1 MKGKAHGRPPCY
13 IRPCAPLP
21 LSLFFSSLQYY
32 PTHPTSVHFVV
43 SIFVIM
49 LMSSEI
55 QKMKC
60 GLRWVEVDLNPP
72 QPTSIHFVFSIFVFM
87 LISRPIK
94 KSKCRLRWV
103 EVDLN
108 PRQPTSIH
116 FVFFIFVFM
125 FDIKAKKKKVKVG

>member
-13 IRPCAPLP
+13 IRPSAPVP
-21 LSLFFSSLQYY
+21 LSLFFSPLQYY

-60 GLRWVEVDLNPP
+60 GFRWVEVDLNPP
-72 QPTSIHFVFSIFVFM
+72 QPISIHFVFSIFVFM
-87 LISRPIK
+87 LISRQK
-94 KSKCRLRWV
+94 
-103 EVDLN
+103 
-108 PRQPTSIH
+108 
-116 FVFFIFVFM
+116 
-125 FDIKAKKKKVKVG
+125 KKKKVKVG